1 MALPSLSTRDI
12 CQDVFLQRV
21 KDGRVR
27 PASRRPRRPSVL
39 VAGVALL
46 VGAVFGCGS
55 SGWTPEFRAELIRAI
70 ASAEPDLSISR
81 SDRLDLATCVVDKL
95 EGPYSKAYSEA
106 EFMRL
111 TWGSSKLE
119 RDLIKATAACID
131 S

>member
-1 MALPSLSTRDI
+1 M
-12 CQDVFLQRV
+12 QRV
-21 KDGRVR
+21 KDGGVR

-46 VGAVFGCGS
+46 ALLIGAVFGCGS

-106 EFMRL
+106 EFMSL
-111 TWGSSKLE
+111 TWGSYELAQDMLE
-119 RDLIKATAACID
+119 ATYACID

>member
-1 MALPSLSTRDI
+1 M
-12 CQDVFLQRV
+12 
-21 KDGRVR
+21 
-27 PASRRPRRPSVL
+27 L

-46 VGAVFGCGS
+46 VGAVFGCGQ

-70 ASAEPDLSISR
+70 ANAEPDLSISR

>member
-1 MALPSLSTRDI
+1 MSIRGIYEDG
-12 CQDVFLQRV
+12 FMQRV
-21 KDGRVR
+21 KDGGVR

-46 VGAVFGCGS
+46 ALLIGAVFGCGS

-81 SDRLDLATCVVDKL
+81 SDRLGLATCVVDKL

-119 RDLIKATAACID
+119 RDMIKATVACID